1 VTTTTDKK
9 RTGAIEA
16 DSDGPK
22 SIIVVGAAE
31 HNLKHI
37 DVTIPKNTM
46 TVVTGL
52 SGSGK
57 SSLVFDTIYSEGQR
71 RFIESLSPY
80 ARQFLGMLEKPK
92 VDFMSGL
99 SPSISID
106 QKSVSRNPRS
116 SVGTITEIYD
126 YLRLLYARVGE
137 PHCPQC
143 HKKIEPQTSQ
153 QIVDHVLSLK
163 KGSRIMIL
171 APIVRGRKGEYRK
184 EFRDL
189 MKRGFVRARVDG
201 KLIELEEGLSLDRY
215 FEHTIEVVIDRL
227 VVKEDD
233 RARISEAVETAL
245 NMAERIVTITTAS
258 GDITLSEQFACVDCG
273 ISLPEME
280 PRIFSWNTPQGACP
294 HCTGIGVIR
303 EFDPDLFITDP
314 NRSLN
319 NGLFETDKWKIK
331 RKFTKKVVESY
342 GFKMDTPWKD
352 LTKKQK
358 DLLLY
363 GSGTKKFEATW
374 ESDNEEFEVQW
385 KGTFQR
391 PFEGWVE
398 RAKRMYKTTK
408 SDYARR
414 ILEKQMSSQTCPVCN
429 GGRLRS
435 ESQAVT
441 FGGKSIVEIN
451 SLSIKGL
458 REFFGNAKIDPRFKP
473 VADPILREIMGRIG
487 FLEDVGLDY
496 LTLDRS
502 APSLAGGEAQRIR
515 LASQIGSNLVG
526 VTYVCDEPSIGLHSR
541 DNERLLK
548 SLMRLRDLGNN
559 VLVVEHDEETIRRAD
574 YIIDLGPG
582 AGAEGGEVVVAGTID
597 DVLKSKKSITGKF
610 LRGENRI
617 PVPAERRKPNG
628 RTIELKGCVHNNL
641 KNLDVRI
648 PLGVFVSVTGVS
660 GSGKSSLI
668 VETLQR
674 ELARRFHHAEAKPGK
689 HDEILGIELL
699 DKVIVIDQSP
709 IGRTPRSNPATYVG
723 LWSPLRDLFA
733 SLPESKIRGYAP
745 GRFSFNVKGGRCE
758 TCKGAGVEVIEMQ
771 FLPPV
776 QVTCTECKGR
786 RYNRDTLQVR
796 FKGKNIADVL
806 DMRIDEA
813 VEFFEGIPS
822 VHRRLETLCQV
833 GMGYVKLGQPA
844 TTLSGGEAQRIKLS
858 KFLSRPATGQTLILL
873 DEPTTGLHFA
883 DIKKLLEVLHQLVDL
898 GNSVLV
904 IEHQLDV
911 VKTADWVID
920 LGPEGGDEGGYI
932 IAEGTPED
940 IAANNESYT
949 GRYLKELLPESKS
962 KAPAKSTKNKRSAS
976 TATKKRRSKK

>member
-1 VTTTTDKK
+1 MNSAADKNN
-9 RTGAIEA
+9 GAIDNEV
-16 DSDGPK
+16 DGPR
-22 SIIVVGAAE
+22 SIIVMGAAE

-37 DVTIPKNTM
+37 DVTIPKNTL

-71 RFIESLSPY
+71 RFVESLSPY

-92 VDFMSGL
+92 VDLMTGL

-143 HKKIEPQTSQ
+143 KKKIEPQTSQ
-153 QIVDHVLSLK
+153 QIVDRVLNLK
-163 KGSRIMIL
+163 EGSRIMIL

-189 MKRGFVRARVDG
+189 LKNGFVRARVDG
-201 KLIELEEGLSLDRY
+201 EITELEEGMSLDRY

-227 VVKEDD
+227 VVKESE
-233 RARISEAVETAL
+233 RGRISEAVETAL
-245 NMAERIVTITTAS
+245 NMADRVVTIITPN
-258 GDITLSEQFACVDCG
+258 GDITLSEQFACADCS

-319 NGLFETDKWKIK
+319 NGLFELDQWKVK
-331 RKFTKKVVESY
+331 RVFTKKIVEKY
-342 GFKMDTPWKD
+342 GFTMDTPWKD
-352 LTKKQK
+352 MTKKQQN
-358 DLLLY
+358 LLLY
-363 GSGTKKFEATW
+363 GSGKKKFEATW
-374 ESDNEEFEVQW
+374 EGDNQEFEVQY

-398 RAKRMYKTTK
+398 RAKRLYKTTK
-408 SDYARR
+408 SDYGRG
-414 ILEKQMSSQTCPVCN
+414 ILERYMSTQTCPVCK

-441 FGGKSIVEIN
+441 FNDKSITEIN
-451 SLSIKGL
+451 HYSIKAL
-458 REFFGNAKIDPRFKP
+458 REFFENAKIDPRLKP
-473 VADPILREIMGRIG
+473 VAEPILREILGRIG
-487 FLEDVGLDY
+487 FLEDVGLEY

-541 DNERLLK
+541 DNIRLLK
-548 SLMRLRDLGNN
+548 SLLRLRDLGNN
-559 VLVVEHDEETIRRAD
+559 VLVVEHDEETIRTAD

-582 AGAEGGEVVVAGTID
+582 AGSEGGEVVVAGTLD
-597 DVLKSKKSITGKF
+597 DVLKSKKSITAKY
-610 LRGENRI
+610 LRGAEKI
-617 PVPAERRKPNG
+617 PVPEHRRQPNG
-628 RTIELKGCVHNNL
+628 RFIELRGCKHNNL
-641 KNLDVRI
+641 KDLNIRI
-648 PLGVFVSVTGVS
+648 PLGMFVATTGVS

-674 ELARRFHHAEAKPGK
+674 ELAQRFHNAEAKPGIFDK
-689 HDEILGIELL
+689 ILGAEQL

-723 LWSPLRDLFA
+723 LWSPLRELF
-733 SLPESKIRGYAP
+733 SNLPESLIRGYKP

-776 QVTCTECKGR
+776 QVTCSECKGR
-786 RYNRDTLQVR
+786 RYNRETLQVR
-796 FKGKNIADVL
+796 FKGKNIADIL

-813 VEFFEGIPS
+813 VHFFQGIPS
-822 VHRRLETLCQV
+822 VHRRLETLCEV

-858 KFLSRPATGQTLILL
+858 KYLSRPATGQTLILL

-883 DIKKLLEVLHQLVDL
+883 DIKKLLEVLHRLVDL
-898 GNSVLV
+898 GNTVLV

-911 VKTADWVID
+911 VKTADWIID
-920 LGPEGGDEGGYI
+920 LGPEGGDDGGYLV
-932 IAEGTPED
+932 AEGTPED
-940 IAANNESYT
+940 IVACDDSYT
-949 GRYLKELLPESKS
+949 GQYLRELLEPVNPNKVS
-962 KAPAKSTKNKRSAS
+962 STKQSAATTIGEGRSM
-976 TATKKRRSKK
+976 K

>member
-1 VTTTTDKK
+1 VTTAEKK
-9 RTGAIEA
+9 KSTGDLEA
-16 DSDGPK
+16 EIDGPR
-22 SIIVVGAAE
+22 SIVVIGAAE

-37 DVTIPKNTM
+37 DVTIPKNTL

-92 VDFMSGL
+92 VDLMTGL

-137 PHCPQC
+137 PHCPKC
-143 HKKIEPQTSQ
+143 GKKIEPQTSQ
-153 QIVDHVLSLK
+153 QIADRVLSLK
-163 KGSRIMIL
+163 EGSRIMVL

-189 MKRGFVRARVDG
+189 LKRGFVRARVDA
-201 KLIELEEGLSLDRY
+201 KLTELEDGMSLDRY

-227 VVKEDD
+227 AVKESD

-245 NMAERIVTITTAS
+245 NMAERVVTIVTPE

-303 EFDPDLFITDP
+303 QFDPDLFITDP

-319 NGLFETDKWKIK
+319 TGLFEIDQWKSK
-331 RKFTKKVVESY
+331 RNFTKKIVESY
-342 GFKMDTPWKD
+342 GFTMDTPWKD
-352 LTKKQK
+352 MTKKQK

-363 GSGTKKFEATW
+363 GSGNKRFEATW
-374 ESDNEEFEVQW
+374 ESDNPEFEVQW

-408 SDYARR
+408 SDYGRR
-414 ILEKQMSSQTCPVCN
+414 ILEKYMSSQTCPVCN
-429 GGRLRS
+429 GSRLRP

-441 FGGKSIVEIN
+441 FNDKSITDIN
-451 SLSIKGL
+451 SLSIKAL
-458 REFFGNAKIDPRFKP
+458 REFFEKAKIDPRLKP

-487 FLEDVGLDY
+487 FLEDVGLEY

-541 DNERLLK
+541 DNIRLLK
-548 SLMRLRDLGNN
+548 SLLRLRDLGNN
-559 VLVVEHDEETIRRAD
+559 VLVVEHDEETIRTAD
-574 YIIDLGPG
+574 YIVDLGLG
-582 AGAEGGEVVVAGTID
+582 AGSEGGEVVVAGTLD
-597 DVLKSKKSITGKF
+597 DVLKSKKSITGKY
-610 LRGENRI
+610 LRGEEKI
-617 PVPAERRKPNG
+617 PVPEHRRQPNG
-628 RTIELKGCVHNNL
+628 RIIELRGCRHNNL
-641 KNLDVRI
+641 KNLNVRI
-648 PLGVFVSVTGVS
+648 PLGLFIATTGVS

-674 ELARRFHHAEAKPGK
+674 ELSRRFHNAEAKPGK
-689 HDEILGIELL
+689 FDEIVGVEQL

-723 LWSPLRDLFA
+723 LWSPLRDLFS
-733 SLPESKIRGYAP
+733 SLPESQIRGYRP
-745 GRFSFNVKGGRCE
+745 GRFSFNVKSGRCE
-758 TCKGAGVEVIEMQ
+758 TCKGAGVEIIEMQ

-776 QVTCTECKGR
+776 QVTCSECKGR
-786 RYNRDTLQVR
+786 RYNRETLQVR
-796 FKGKNIADVL
+796 FKGKNIADIL

-813 VEFFEGIPS
+813 VQFFEDIPS
-822 VHRRLETLCQV
+822 VRRRLETLCEV

-858 KFLSRPATGQTLILL
+858 KYLSRPATGQTLILL

-883 DIKKLLEVLHQLVDL
+883 DIKKLLEVLHRLVDL
-898 GNSVLV
+898 GNTVLV

-920 LGPEGGDEGGYI
+920 LGPEGGDDGGYI
-932 IAEGTPED
+932 VAEGTPED
-940 IAANNESYT
+940 IVANKDSYT
-949 GRYLKELLPESKS
+949 GQYLRGLLEPMNIKKS
-962 KAPAKSTKNKRSAS
+962 SYTKQTTSSAS
-976 TATKKRRSKK
+976 KKRRSKK

>member
-1 VTTTTDKK
+1 VNSAAK
-9 RTGAIEA
+9 RSTGAIDTEA
-16 DSDGPK
+16 DGPR

-37 DVTIPKNTM
+37 DVTIPKNTL

-71 RFIESLSPY
+71 RFVESLSPY

-92 VDFMSGL
+92 VDLMTGL

-126 YLRLLYARVGE
+126 YLRLLYARVGA

-143 HKKIEPQTSQ
+143 KKKIEPQTSQ
-153 QIVDHVLSLK
+153 QIVDRILSLDT
-163 KGSRIMIL
+163 GSRIIIL

-189 MKRGFVRARVDG
+189 IKKGFVRARVDG
-201 KLIELEEGLSLDRY
+201 KLTELEEGMSLDRY

-227 VVKEDD
+227 AVKESD
-233 RARISEAVETAL
+233 RGRISEAVETAL
-245 NMAERIVTITTAS
+245 NMAERVVTIVTPD

-319 NGLFETDKWKIK
+319 DDLFEIDQWKVK
-331 RKFTKKVVESY
+331 RNFTKRVVEKY
-342 GFKMDTPWKD
+342 GFTMDTPWND
-352 LTKKQK
+352 MTKKQK
-358 DLLLY
+358 NLLLF
-363 GSGTKKFEATW
+363 GSGSKKFKATW
-374 ESDNEEFEVQW
+374 ESDNTEFEVQW

-398 RAKRMYKTTK
+398 RARRIYKTTK
-408 SDYARR
+408 SDYGRG
-414 ILEKQMSSQTCPVCN
+414 ILEKYMSSVTCPVCQ
-429 GGRLRS
+429 GGRLRP

-441 FGGKSIVEIN
+441 FNGRSITEIN
-451 SLSIKGL
+451 GLSIKAL
-458 REFFGNAKIDPRFKP
+458 REFFEKTRIEPRIRP
-473 VADPILREIMGRIG
+473 VAEPILREIMGRIG

-496 LTLDRS
+496 LTLNRS

-541 DNERLLK
+541 DNIRLLK
-548 SLMRLRDLGNN
+548 SLLRLRDLGNN
-559 VLVVEHDEETIRRAD
+559 VLVVEHDEETIRTAD

-582 AGAEGGEVVVAGTID
+582 AGSEGGEVVVAGMLD
-597 DVLKSKKSITGKF
+597 DILKSKKSITGKY
-610 LRGENRI
+610 LRGEEKI
-617 PVPAERRKPNG
+617 PVPEQRRQPNG
-628 RTIELKGCVHNNL
+628 RYIELRGCQHNNL
-641 KNLDVRI
+641 KNLNVRI
-648 PLGVFVSVTGVS
+648 PLGMFVATTGVS

-674 ELARRFHHAEAKPGK
+674 ELARRFHNAEAKPGK
-689 HDEILGIELL
+689 FEEIVGVKQL

-723 LWSPLRDLFA
+723 LWSPLRDLF
-733 SLPESKIRGYAP
+733 SNLPESKIRGYKP

-776 QVTCTECKGR
+776 QVTCSECKGR
-786 RYNRDTLQVR
+786 RYNRETLQVR
-796 FKGKNIADVL
+796 FKGKNIADIL

-813 VEFFEGIPS
+813 VQFFEGVPS
-822 VHRRLETLCQV
+822 VHRRLETLCEV

-858 KFLSRPATGQTLILL
+858 KYLSRPATGQTLILL

-883 DIKKLLEVLHQLVDL
+883 DIKKLLEVLHRLVDL
-898 GNSVLV
+898 GNTVLV

-911 VKTADWVID
+911 VKTADWIID
-920 LGPEGGDEGGYI
+920 LGPEGGDDGGYLV
-932 IAEGTPED
+932 AEGTPED
-940 IAANNESYT
+940 IAANEKSYT
-949 GRYLKELLPESKS
+949 GKYLQSLLEPVNPNKS
-962 KAPAKSTKNKRSAS
+962 SSTKQQVYP
-976 TATKKRRSKK
+976 TKTGGSNT

>member
-1 VTTTTDKK
+1 VTTAEKK
-9 RTGAIEA
+9 KSTGDLEA
-16 DSDGPK
+16 EVDGPR
-22 SIIVVGAAE
+22 SIVVIGAAE

-37 DVTIPKNTM
+37 DVTIPKNTL

-92 VDFMSGL
+92 VDLMTGL

-143 HKKIEPQTSQ
+143 KKKIEPQTSQ
-153 QIVDHVLSLK
+153 QIVDHVLSLRE
-163 KGSRIMIL
+163 GSRIMIL

-189 MKRGFVRARVDG
+189 LKKGFVRARVDG
-201 KLIELEEGLSLDRY
+201 KLTELEEGMSLDRY
-215 FEHTIEVVIDRL
+215 FEHTIEVIIDRL
-227 VVKEDD
+227 AVKESD

-245 NMAERIVTITTAS
+245 NMAERVVTIVAPD

-319 NGLFETDKWKIK
+319 DGLFETDQWKIK
-331 RKFTKKVVESY
+331 RGFTKKIVESY
-342 GFKMDTPWKD
+342 GFTMDTPWKD
-352 LTKKQK
+352 MTKKQK

-363 GSGTKKFEATW
+363 GSGSKKFEATW
-374 ESDNEEFEVQW
+374 ESDNPEFEVQW

-408 SDYARR
+408 SDYGRR
-414 ILEKQMSSQTCPVCN
+414 ILEKHMSSQTCPVCK
-429 GGRLRS
+429 GSRLRP

-441 FGGKSIVEIN
+441 FNDMPITEIN
-451 SLSIKGL
+451 GLSIKAL
-458 REFFGNAKIDPRFKP
+458 REFFEKAKIEPKFKP
-473 VADPILREIMGRIG
+473 VAEPILREIMGRIG
-487 FLEDVGLDY
+487 FLEDVGLEY
-496 LTLDRS
+496 LTLERS

-541 DNERLLK
+541 DNIRLLK
-548 SLMRLRDLGNN
+548 SLLRLRDLGNN
-559 VLVVEHDEETIRRAD
+559 VLVVEHDEETIRTAD
-574 YIIDLGPG
+574 YIVDLGPG
-582 AGAEGGEVVVAGTID
+582 AGSEGGEVVIAGTLD
-597 DVLKSKKSITGKF
+597 DILKSKKSITGKY
-610 LRGENRI
+610 LRGEEMI
-617 PVPAERRKPNG
+617 PVPEHRRQPNG
-628 RTIELKGCVHNNL
+628 RFIELRGCSHNNL
-641 KNLDVRI
+641 KNLNVRI
-648 PLGVFVSVTGVS
+648 PLGMFVATTGVS

-674 ELARRFHHAEAKPGK
+674 ELARRFHNAEAKPGK
-689 HDEILGIELL
+689 FDEIVGVEQL

-723 LWSPLRDLFA
+723 LWSPLRDLFS
-733 SLPESKIRGYAP
+733 SLSESQIRGYKP

-758 TCKGAGVEVIEMQ
+758 TCKGAGVEIIEMQ

-776 QVTCTECKGR
+776 QVTCSECKGR
-786 RYNRDTLQVR
+786 RYNRETLQVR
-796 FKGKNIADVL
+796 FKGKNIADIL

-813 VEFFEGIPS
+813 VQFFEGIPS
-822 VHRRLETLCQV
+822 VHRRLETLCEV

-858 KFLSRPATGQTLILL
+858 KYLSRPATGQTLILM

-883 DIKKLLEVLHQLVDL
+883 DIKKLLEVLHRLVEL
-898 GNSVLV
+898 GNTVLV

-920 LGPEGGDEGGYI
+920 LGPEGGDDGGYL

-940 IAANNESYT
+940 IVANKDSYT
-949 GRYLKELLPESKS
+949 GQYLHNLLEPVNPKKS
-962 KAPAKSTKNKRSAS
+962 SSVKQSTSA
-976 TATKKRRSKK
+976 AVKKRRSTK

>member
-1 VTTTTDKK
+1 MTTTTRKQRK
-9 RTGAIEA
+9 GAIEA

-22 SIIVVGAAE
+22 SIVVVGAAE

-37 DVTIPKNTM
+37 NVTIPKNTL

-92 VDFMSGL
+92 VDFMAGL

-116 SVGTITEIYD
+116 TVGTITEIYD
-126 YLRLLYARVGE
+126 YLRLLYSRVGD

-143 HKKIEPQTSQ
+143 KKPIEPQTSQ
-153 QIVDHVLSLK
+153 QIVDRILRLK
-163 KGSRIMIL
+163 EGSRIMIL

-184 EFRDL
+184 EFKDL
-189 MKRGFVRARVDG
+189 MKKGFIRARVDG
-201 KLIELEEGLSLDRY
+201 DLIEIEEGLSLDRY

-227 VVKEDD
+227 TVKKKE
-233 RARISEAVETAL
+233 RARISEDVDTAL
-245 NMAERIVTITTAS
+245 NMAEGVVTIS
-258 GDITLSEQFACVDCG
+258 KSDGDLTLSEQFACVDCG

-294 HCTGIGVIR
+294 NCTGIGYIR
-303 EFDPDLFITDP
+303 QFDPDLFITDP

-319 NGLFETDKWKIK
+319 TGLFEVDKWKIK
-331 RKFTKKVVESY
+331 RNFTKKVVEAY
-342 GFKMDTPWKD
+342 GFTMDTPWKD
-352 LTKKQK
+352 MTKKQQK
-358 DLLLY
+358 LLLW
-363 GSGTKKFEATW
+363 GSGDKKFEAIW
-374 ESDNEEFEVQW
+374 QSDNEEYEVQW

-391 PFEGWVE
+391 KFEGWVE
-398 RAKRMYKTTK
+398 RAKRTYKSTK
-408 SDYARR
+408 SEYIRKRA
-414 ILEKQMSSQTCPVCN
+414 EKYMSSQVCPVCN
-429 GGRLRS
+429 GHRLRL
-435 ESQAVT
+435 ESQAITFNKKPVT
-441 FGGKSIVEIN
+441 ELN
-451 SLSIKGL
+451 HMSIKAL
-458 REFFGNAKIDPRFKP
+458 RDFFENVKIKARIRP
-473 VADPILREIMGRIG
+473 VSDPILREIMGRIG
-487 FLEDVGLDY
+487 FLEDVGLEY
-496 LTLDRS
+496 LTLDRP

-559 VLVVEHDEETIRRAD
+559 VLVVEHDEETIRQAD

-582 AGAEGGEVVVAGTID
+582 AGAEGGEIVVAGTID
-597 DVLKSKKSITGKF
+597 DILKSRRSITGKY
-610 LRGENRI
+610 LRGEDEI
-617 PVPAERRKPNG
+617 PVPAVRRQPNG
-628 RTIELKGCVHNNL
+628 RYLELKGCRHNNL
-641 KNLDVRI
+641 KNIDVRI
-648 PLGVFVSVTGVS
+648 PLGMFVSVTGVS
-660 GSGKSSLI
+660 GSGKSSLV

-674 ELARRFHHAEAKPGK
+674 ELARRFHRAEAKPGK
-689 HDEILGIELL
+689 HDEILGVDQL

-733 SLPESKIRGYAP
+733 GLPESKIRGYKP

-758 TCKGAGVEVIEMQ
+758 TCKGAGIETIEMQ

-776 QVTCTECKGR
+776 HVTCSECNGR
-786 RYNRDTLQVR
+786 RYNKETLQVR
-796 FKGKNIADVL
+796 FKGKNIADIL

-813 VEFFEGIPS
+813 VTFFEGIPS

-844 TTLSGGEAQRIKLS
+844 TTVSGGEAQRIKLS
-858 KFLSRPATGQTLILL
+858 KFLSRPATGQTLVLL

-883 DIKKLLEVLHQLVDL
+883 DIKKLLEVLHRMVDL

-920 LGPEGGDEGGYI
+920 LGPEGGDTGGYLVV
-932 IAEGTPED
+932 EGTPED
-940 IAANNESYT
+940 VAACETSYT
-949 GRYLKELLPESKS
+949 GMYLKELLRPKKPELKR
-962 KAPAKSTKNKRSAS
+962 KTSTKKQ
-976 TATKKRRSKK
+976 TTRRSKK